1 MGWRQAHGRP
11 PLFSRGKYT
20 CAEWDRSRFSA
31 ALVSSG
37 REYSCIG
44 RQRWRERC
52 AFSCG
57 PVRHVA
63 RVTLSEIQQSL
74 LLPPSETLIPH
85 VVRFHLLST
94 FPFQEL
100 DQVALASHRGRSAAV
115 HRALSSFTARWFL
128 GHTLRMA
135 RSSVHS
141 LAGKSGGRIL
151 RWRRPCV
158 PWPDLSVHRH
168 ARVLLEHGL
177 GGALLRRAHIVG
189 KWRTLARRRRF
200 GPQGGT
206 AAVGSPRGGSHRLV
220 ARHGHRLVAQRPSS
234 ARRAARSSALR
245 AARSSAGPCFSSG
258 PAFPSEAGFGFCG
271 TTVMV
276 LPGPAGRGPW

>member
-1 MGWRQAHGRP
+1 MRISVEMFEVFSGRRNP
-11 PLFSRGKYT
+11 GRFTPLFSFVTRTAGCRTDRGFQQLEIRSTWFTRIGQEPPRFGVEATPLFSRGKYT

-94 FPFQEL
+94 FPF
-100 DQVALASHRGRSAAV
+100 
-115 HRALSSFTARWFL
+115 
-128 GHTLRMA
+128 
-135 RSSVHS
+135 
-141 LAGKSGGRIL
+141 
-151 RWRRPCV
+151 
-158 PWPDLSVHRH
+158 
-168 ARVLLEHGL
+168 
-177 GGALLRRAHIVG
+177 
-189 KWRTLARRRRF
+189 
-200 GPQGGT
+200 
-206 AAVGSPRGGSHRLV
+206 
-220 ARHGHRLVAQRPSS
+220 
-234 ARRAARSSALR
+234 
-245 AARSSAGPCFSSG
+245 
-258 PAFPSEAGFGFCG
+258 
-271 TTVMV
+271 
-276 LPGPAGRGPW
+276 